1 MRMWEAMK
9 RAVKADIP
17 PFNDYMLKEFRVE
30 QMAQCVERMDMIIRE
45 AMKLFNGAI
54 EFLGSRVLSPEERLN
69 YILQHK
75 ISYRRYNVQRSETIL
90 VEYLFKF
97 EGEIYKS
104 HMYLPYLYNGS
115 VVINDTK
122 YYVFLNI
129 IERII
134 YRSRNSMTIK
144 VLRSPLPFY
153 RTMQLSYTSMCGKTF
168 YDNLITTAIHR
179 RPETV
184 KKKSRSKLQTTTMV
198 YLLARFGLAETMTRF
213 GLTSDDVATTD
224 TEPSNVSEDRY
235 VFRCNCGVFLIVKK
249 DCMADVTIRR
259 VVASIYYLLTA
270 FKFFTHADLYAPD
283 HVAYRIML
291 GKCCFGAECNPAR
304 ACSQADAHLSS
315 IESYL
320 DPYTRSELATQGI
333 VCNDLYDLLYQISL
347 HMDEWL
353 TNHSPNDLYEKKLGV
368 IELILHAM
376 TIDIFHRC
384 YDTMKRKILSPKD
397 VRALLKLRASR
408 INSIYTCPL
417 VRSPNGVHDNELLTV
432 MGKKNRYPANSE
444 TTKHKGGSGS
454 NPISA
459 PEHRFHPSFP
469 GVESALTIPT
479 SSPGVSGSINP
490 YAEIVP
496 GSGYFIHPEWA
507 AEMDDII
514 HLLPS
519 R

>member
-1 MRMWEAMK
+1 MQMWEQMT

-17 PFNDYMLKEFRVE
+17 PFNDYMLTEFREE
-30 QMAQCVERMDMIIRE
+30 QMAQCVERMEMIIRE
-45 AMKLFNGAI
+45 AMKLFGGAI
-54 EFLGSRVLSPEERLN
+54 EFMGSRVLSPEERLD

-75 ISYRRYNVQRSETIL
+75 ITYRRYNVQRSETIL

-97 EGEIYKS
+97 ENELYTS

-153 RTMQLSYTSMCGKTF
+153 RTMQYGYTSVCGKTF

-184 KKKSRSKLQTTTMV
+184 RKSKTKLQTTTMV
-198 YLLARFGLAETMTRF
+198 YLLARFGLTETMARF
-213 GLTSDDVATTD
+213 GITSEQLYTTTTPD
-224 TEPSNVSEDRY
+224 SVSEDWY
-235 VFRCNCGVFLIVKK
+235 VFACKGGVYLIVKK
-249 DCMADVTIRR
+249 DLMADVTARR
-259 VVASIYYLLTA
+259 VVASLNYLLTV
-270 FKFFTHADLYAPD
+270 FKFFKHEDLYAAD
-283 HVAYRIML
+283 HVAYRVML

-320 DPYTRSELATQGI
+320 DPFTRAELATQGI
-333 VCNDLYDLLYQISL
+333 VCTDLYDLLYQISL

-376 TIDIFHRC
+376 TIDVFHRC
-384 YDTMKRKILSPKD
+384 YDIMKRKVLSQKD
-397 VRALLKLRASR
+397 VRALLKFRTSR
-408 INSIYTCPL
+408 INNIYACPL

-432 MGKKNRYPANSE
+432 MGKKHRYPANSE
-444 TTKHKGGSGS
+444 TTKHRGGSGS
-454 NPISA
+454 NPINA

-490 YAEIVP
+490 YIEITR
-496 GSGYFIHPEWA
+496 GSGYFVHPTWSKEVDA
-507 AEMDDII
+507 INK
-514 HLLPS
+514 LLPS